1 MLSTENQVP
10 AALPN
15 QGTADTVK
23 YLSSQLDVEGFSH
36 GRISGP
42 GAAAVHAAN
51 PTKPVISSE
60 CCSCQTQICMLQSAS
75 AFPFLWETPISALG
89 FLVLGVFVVG

>member
-1 MLSTENQVP
+1 MVSTENQVP

-60 CCSCQTQICMLQSAS
+60 CCSCQTQRGEDCTRHTPTARAPCRHAS
-75 AFPFLWETPISALG
+75 F
-89 FLVLGVFVVG
+89 

>member
-1 MLSTENQVP
+1 MLCRESPFNLTGNGVWPTENQVP

-60 CCSCQTQICMLQSAS
+60 CCSCQTQRGEDRTLAPSPSPAVS
-75 AFPFLWETPISALG
+75 
-89 FLVLGVFVVG
+89 